1 MLSLDHVE
9 SRGSG
14 SLACTCGVDM
24 PCAISPS
31 PTALLEYA
39 PTIGILL
46 VDDSLVMRRILTEML
61 KAQPRLHVIGEAA
74 DGVAALQLVR
84 QLCPEVVLMDV
95 HMPRMNGI
103 DSTRLIRMISPQTI
117 IIGMST
123 DPSPAIRTA
132 VLAAGAS
139 AFLEKESLLNELL
152 AVMTREL
159 RHPSKS
165 LEGL

>member
-1 MLSLDHVE
+1 
-9 SRGSG
+9 
-14 SLACTCGVDM
+14 M
-24 PCAISPS
+24 PCALSPS
-31 PTALLEYA
+31 PPALLLEYV

-103 DSTRLIRMISPQTI
+103 DSTRLIRLLSPQTI

-123 DPSPAIRTA
+123 DSSLPIRTA
-132 VLAAGAS
+132 LLAAGAC
-139 AFLEKESLLNELL
+139 AFLEKESVPHQLL
-152 AVMTREL
+152 AVVTREL
-159 RHPSKS
+159 RRPSQS